1 MLNEE
6 QLLKVTKT
14 ETKLLER
21 LYEKNKLPTS
31 DAQYRRVYQIVA
43 RLLAAN
49 QLDATELVKRVN
61 VVVSGEENA
70 FVVPNGDVYVLTGM
84 LDAVAKDD
92 ELAGVLGHEL
102 AHNLCGHSA
111 EQLSRA
117 GFFSVF
123 SVIVFT
129 AIWALGSS
137 DLASIFASWLQSQIE
152 DVLIDLPYSRKMVSL
167 VMVISTFR
175 GDLILQISR
184 RFLPRNLI
192 PVKINHF

>member
-14 ETKLLER
+14 ETKLLDR

-31 DAQYRRVYQIVA
+31 DARYRRVYHIVA

-84 LDAVAKDD
+84 LDAVANDD

-137 DLASIFASWLQSQIE
+137 DMASIFASWLQSQIE

-167 VMVISTFR
+167 
-175 GDLILQISR
+175 L
-184 RFLPRNLI
+184 
-192 PVKINHF
+192 VKR